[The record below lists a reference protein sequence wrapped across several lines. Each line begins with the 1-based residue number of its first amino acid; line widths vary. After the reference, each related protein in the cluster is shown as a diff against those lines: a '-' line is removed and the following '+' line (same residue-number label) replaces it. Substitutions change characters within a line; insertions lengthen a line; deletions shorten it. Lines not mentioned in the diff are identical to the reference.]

1 MSDFH
6 EKDLIAADIEGY
18 LEKYRGKELCR
29 FVAIGSVDDGKS
41 TLIGRLL
48 YDTGMV
54 FEDQLAA
61 LEKGKRLEDGS
72 IDLSL
77 LTDGLTAEREQGI
90 TIDVAYR
97 YFATEK
103 RKFIIAD
110 TPGHV
115 QYTRNMV
122 TGASTANVALILI
135 DARKGVLEQS
145 RRHAFV
151 ASLLGIPH
159 LCVCINKMDLVDF
172 SEEVFDQISADFQAY
187 AASMKLAFKTITCFP
202 VSAKNGDN
210 CVTKSPKTPWY
221 QGQSVLGHLETVPVA
236 QDRDLEHFRFPVQ
249 YVIRPNLDYR
259 GFAGEIA
266 SGVVK
271 KGDTLVSLPSGR
283 SSKVKAIDV
292 YEGELDEAF
301 TPQSVTIRLED
312 EIDVSRGDML
322 VHAHDLPQVR
332 RTFDAYVV
340 WMNETPLDREKS
352 YLIKHTTQ
360 YVRAEV
366 RDLHFKVDM
375 GSLENVPA
383 ETLGLNDIGKVTLAC
398 RRAVY
403 FDPYRQN
410 RATGAFIIVD
420 SLTNSTVGAGMI
432 AGERG
437 EASQGLDAALAE
449 LRAGSSMMPKT
460 QVSPRERVERLG
472 QKGATIW
479 LTGLPGSGRWT
490 LAYAIERHLFDLGR
504 AATVVDPTGESLET
518 MITACKACTDAGL
531 VTVCAFP
538 AYTPGDR
545 ERLRHHIGEDRVVQ
559 VFVDTDPELCK
570 QRRPEGDFEGF
581 TRPEHADVAV
591 GLDKM
596 RIDEAVKRVMDA
608 LEARGQFRAG

>member
-1 MSDFH
+1 MSEFN
-6 EKDLIAADIEGY
+6 ENELIAADIEAY
-18 LEKYRGKELCR
+18 LEKYRNKQLCR

-54 FEDQLAA
+54 FDDQLEA
-61 LEKGKRLEDGS
+61 LEKGKRLDDGT

-97 YFATEK
+97 YFSTEK

-159 LCVCINKMDLVDF
+159 LAVCVNKMDLVDF
-172 SEEVFDQISADFQAY
+172 SQDVFEKISADFRAY
-187 AASMKLAFKTITCFP
+187 AESMNLSFKDIACFP
-202 VSAKNGDN
+202 VSAKMGDN
-210 CVTKSPKTPWY
+210 CVSKSEATPWY
-221 QGQSVLGHLETVPVA
+221 EGPSVLGYLEDVPVA
-236 QDRDLEHFRFPVQ
+236 QDRDMEHFRFPVQ
-249 YVIRPNLDYR
+249 FVIRPNLDYR

-271 KGDTLVSLPSGR
+271 KGDTLVALPSGK

-292 YEGELDEAF
+292 YEGELEEAF

-312 EIDVSRGDML
+312 EIDISRGDML
-322 VHAHDLPQVR
+322 VHADDLPHVR
-332 RTFDAYVV
+332 RSFDAHVV
-340 WMNETPLDREKS
+340 WMHETPLDREKS
-352 YLIKHTTQ
+352 YLIKHTSQ

-366 RDLHFKVDM
+366 RDVQFKVDM
-375 GSLENVPA
+375 GTLENTPA
-383 ETLGLNDIGKVTLAC
+383 ETLGLNDIGLVTLHC
-398 RRAVY
+398 HRAIY

-432 AGERG
+432 VGERG
-437 EASQGLDAALAE
+437 EASQSLDAAMDE

-472 QKGATIW
+472 QKGATVW

-490 LAYAIERHLFDLGR
+490 LAYALERKLFDMQR
-504 AATVVDPTGESLET
+504 AATVVDPTEESLQT

-531 VTVCAFP
+531 VTICAFP
-538 AYTPGDR
+538 AYTSGDR
-545 ERLRHHIGEDRVVQ
+545 DLLKQRIGAERVVQ
-559 VFVDTDPELCK
+559 VFVDTDEELCK
-570 QRRPEGDFEGF
+570 QRRPGASFDGF
-581 TRPEHADVAV
+581 SKPQEPDVSV

-596 RIDEAVKRVMDA
+596 RIDEAVKLVIEA
-608 LEARGQFRAG
+608 LKARGQFKPG

>member
-6 EKDLIAADIEGY
+6 EKDLIAADIEAY

-54 FEDQLAA
+54 FEDQLEA
-61 LEKGKRLEDGS
+61 LQKGKRLDDGS

-97 YFATEK
+97 YFSTEK

-159 LCVCINKMDLVDF
+159 LAVCINKMDLVDF
-172 SEEVFDQISADFQAY
+172 SEAVFEQISADFRAY
-187 AASMKLAFKTITCFP
+187 AESMKLSFKTITCFP
-202 VSAKNGDN
+202 VSAKLGDN
-210 CVTKSPKTPWY
+210 CVEKSQNTPWY
-221 QGQSVLGHLETVPVA
+221 KGESVLEHLENVPVA
-236 QDRDLEHFRFPVQ
+236 QDRDMEHFRFPVQ

-271 KGDTLVSLPSGR
+271 KGDTLVVLPSGK

-292 YEGELDEAF
+292 YEGELEEAF

-312 EIDVSRGDML
+312 EIDISRGDML
-322 VHAHDLPQVR
+322 VHADDLPHVK
-332 RTFDAYVV
+332 RTFDAHVV
-340 WMNETPLDREKS
+340 WMHETPLDRQKS

-360 YVRAEV
+360 HVRAEI
-366 RDLHFKVDM
+366 RDVQFKVDM
-375 GSLENVPA
+375 ASLENVPA
-383 ETLGLNDIGKVTLAC
+383 ETLGLNDIGRVTLAC

-432 AGERG
+432 VGERG
-437 EASQGLDAALAE
+437 EASQGLDAAMAE

-472 QKGATIW
+472 QKGATVW

-490 LAYAIERHLFDLGR
+490 LAYALERQLFDQGR
-504 AATVVDPTGESLET
+504 AATVVDPTGASLDT
-518 MITACKACTDAGL
+518 MVTACKACTDAGL
-531 VTVCAFP
+531 VTICAFP
-538 AYTPGDR
+538 AYSAGDR
-545 ERLRHHIGEDRVVQ
+545 DMLRERIGGDRVVQ

-570 QRRPEGDFEGF
+570 QRRPSANFDGF
-581 TRPEHADVAV
+581 TAPENADVSV

-596 RIDEAVKRVMDA
+596 RIDEAVKLIVNA
-608 LEARGQFRAG
+608 LAARGQF

>member
-54 FEDQLAA
+54 FEDQLEA
-61 LEKGKRLEDGS
+61 LEKGKRLDDGT

-159 LCVCINKMDLVDF
+159 LAVCVNKMDLVDF
-172 SEEVFDQISADFQAY
+172 SEETFEQISADFHAY
-187 AASMKLAFKTITCFP
+187 AKSMGLSFKTITCFP
-202 VSAKNGDN
+202 VSAKLGDN
-210 CVTKSPKTPWY
+210 CVEESANTPWY
-221 QGQSVLGHLETVPVA
+221 KGESVLEHLENVPVA
-236 QDRDLEHFRFPVQ
+236 QDRDMEHFRFPVQ

-259 GFAGEIA
+259 GFAGEIS

-271 KGDTLVSLPSGR
+271 KGDTVVVLPSGK

-322 VHAHDLPQVR
+322 VHADDLPHVK
-332 RTFDAYVV
+332 RTFDADIV
-340 WMNETPLDREKS
+340 WMHETPLDRQKS

-360 YVRAEV
+360 HVRAEI
-366 RDLHFKVDM
+366 RDVQFKVDM

-383 ETLGLNDIGKVTLAC
+383 ETLGLNDIGRVTLAC

-432 AGERG
+432 TGERG
-437 EASQGLDAALAE
+437 EASQGLDAAMAE

-472 QKGATIW
+472 QKGATVW

-490 LAYAIERHLFDLGR
+490 LAYALERHLFDLGR
-504 AATVVDPTGESLET
+504 AATVVDPTDASLST
-518 MITACKACTDAGL
+518 MVTACKACTDAGL
-531 VTVCAFP
+531 VTICAYP
-538 AYTPGDR
+538 AYSAGDR
-545 ERLRHHIGEDRVVQ
+545 DTLRDRIGGDRVVQ
-559 VFVDTDPELCK
+559 VFVDTDLELCK
-570 QRRPEGDFEGF
+570 QRRPGANFDGF
-581 TRPEHADVAV
+581 TAPQNADVSV

-596 RIDEAVKRVMDA
+596 RIDEAVKLVMAA
-608 LEARGQFRAG
+608 LSARGQFPAG

>member
-6 EKDLIAADIEGY
+6 EKDLIAADIEAY

-54 FEDQLAA
+54 FEDQLEA
-61 LEKGKRLEDGS
+61 LQKGKRLDDGS

-97 YFATEK
+97 YFSTEK

-159 LCVCINKMDLVDF
+159 LAVCINKMDLVDF
-172 SEEVFDQISADFQAY
+172 SEAVFEQISADFRAY
-187 AASMKLAFKTITCFP
+187 AESMKLSFKTITCFP
-202 VSAKNGDN
+202 VSAKLGDN
-210 CVTKSPKTPWY
+210 CVEKSQNTPWY
-221 QGQSVLGHLETVPVA
+221 KGESVLEHLENVPVA
-236 QDRDLEHFRFPVQ
+236 QDRDMEHFRFPVQ

-271 KGDTLVSLPSGR
+271 KGDTLVVLPSGK

-292 YEGELDEAF
+292 YEGELEEAF

-312 EIDVSRGDML
+312 EIDISRGDML
-322 VHAHDLPQVR
+322 VHADDLPHVK
-332 RTFDAYVV
+332 RTFDAHVV
-340 WMNETPLDREKS
+340 WMHETPLDRQKS

-360 YVRAEV
+360 HVRAEI
-366 RDLHFKVDM
+366 RDVQFKVDM
-375 GSLENVPA
+375 ASLENVPA
-383 ETLGLNDIGKVTLAC
+383 ETLGLNDIGRVTLAC

-432 AGERG
+432 VGERG
-437 EASQGLDAALAE
+437 EASQGLDAAMAE

-472 QKGATIW
+472 QKGATVW

-490 LAYAIERHLFDLGR
+490 LAYALERQLFDQGR
-504 AATVVDPTGESLET
+504 AATVVDPTDASLDT
-518 MITACKACTDAGL
+518 MVTACKACTDAGL
-531 VTVCAFP
+531 VTICAFP
-538 AYTPGDR
+538 AYSAGDR
-545 ERLRHHIGEDRVVQ
+545 DMLRERIGGDRVVQ

-570 QRRPEGDFEGF
+570 QRRPSANFDGF
-581 TRPEHADVAV
+581 TAPENADVSV

-596 RIDEAVKRVMDA
+596 RIDEAVKLIVNA
-608 LEARGQFRAG
+608 LAARGQF

>member
-1 MSDFH
+1 
-6 EKDLIAADIEGY
+6 
-18 LEKYRGKELCR
+18 
-29 FVAIGSVDDGKS
+29 
-41 TLIGRLL
+41 
-48 YDTGMV
+48 
-54 FEDQLAA
+54 
-61 LEKGKRLEDGS
+61 
-72 IDLSL
+72 
-77 LTDGLTAEREQGI
+77 
-90 TIDVAYR
+90 
-97 YFATEK
+97 
-103 RKFIIAD
+103 IAD

-159 LCVCINKMDLVDF
+159 LAVCINKMDLVDF
-172 SEEVFDQISADFQAY
+172 SEAVFEQISADFRAY
-187 AASMKLAFKTITCFP
+187 AESMKLSFKTITCFP
-202 VSAKNGDN
+202 VSAKLGDN
-210 CVTKSPKTPWY
+210 CVEKSQNTPWY
-221 QGQSVLGHLETVPVA
+221 KGESVLEHLENVPVA
-236 QDRDLEHFRFPVQ
+236 QDRDMEHFRFPVQ

-271 KGDTLVSLPSGR
+271 KGDTLVVLPSGK

-292 YEGELDEAF
+292 YEGELEEAF

-312 EIDVSRGDML
+312 EIDISRGDML
-322 VHAHDLPQVR
+322 VHADDLPHVK
-332 RTFDAYVV
+332 RTFDAHVV
-340 WMNETPLDREKS
+340 WMHETPLDRQKS

-360 YVRAEV
+360 HVRAEI
-366 RDLHFKVDM
+366 RDVQFKVDM
-375 GSLENVPA
+375 ASLENVPA
-383 ETLGLNDIGKVTLAC
+383 ETLGLNDIGRVTLAC

-432 AGERG
+432 VGERG
-437 EASQGLDAALAE
+437 EASQGLDAAMAE

-472 QKGATIW
+472 QKGATVW

-490 LAYAIERHLFDLGR
+490 LAYALERQLFDQGR
-504 AATVVDPTGESLET
+504 AATVVDPTDASLDT
-518 MITACKACTDAGL
+518 MVTACKACTDAGL
-531 VTVCAFP
+531 VTICAFP
-538 AYTPGDR
+538 AYSAGDR
-545 ERLRHHIGEDRVVQ
+545 DMLRERIGGDRVVQ

-570 QRRPEGDFEGF
+570 QRRPSANFDGF
-581 TRPEHADVAV
+581 TAPENADVSV

-596 RIDEAVKRVMDA
+596 RIDEAVKLIVNA
-608 LEARGQFRAG
+608 LAARGQF

>member
-6 EKDLIAADIEGY
+6 EKDLIAADIEAY

-54 FEDQLAA
+54 FEDQLEA
-61 LEKGKRLEDGS
+61 LQKGKRLDDGS

-97 YFATEK
+97 YFSTEK

-159 LCVCINKMDLVDF
+159 LAVCINKMDLVDF
-172 SEEVFDQISADFQAY
+172 SEAVFEQISADFRAY
-187 AASMKLAFKTITCFP
+187 AESMKLSFKTITCFP
-202 VSAKNGDN
+202 VSAKLGDN
-210 CVTKSPKTPWY
+210 CVEKSQNTPWY
-221 QGQSVLGHLETVPVA
+221 KGESVLEHLENVPVA
-236 QDRDLEHFRFPVQ
+236 QDRDMEHFRFPVQ

-271 KGDTLVSLPSGR
+271 KGDTLVVLPSGK

-292 YEGELDEAF
+292 YEGELEEAF

-312 EIDVSRGDML
+312 EIDISRGDML
-322 VHAHDLPQVR
+322 VHADDLPHVK
-332 RTFDAYVV
+332 RTFDAHVV
-340 WMNETPLDREKS
+340 WMHETPLDRQKS

-360 YVRAEV
+360 HVRAEI
-366 RDLHFKVDM
+366 RDVQFKVDM
-375 GSLENVPA
+375 ASLENVPA
-383 ETLGLNDIGKVTLAC
+383 ETLGLNDIGRVTLAC

-432 AGERG
+432 VGERG

-472 QKGATIW
+472 QKGATVW

-490 LAYAIERHLFDLGR
+490 LAYALERQLFDQGR
-504 AATVVDPTGESLET
+504 AATVVDPTDASLET

-531 VTVCAFP
+531 VTICAYP
-538 AYTPGDR
+538 AYSSGDR
-545 ERLRHHIGEDRVVQ
+545 DTLRDRIGADRVVQ
-559 VFVDTDPELCK
+559 VFVDTDLELCK
-570 QRRPEGDFEGF
+570 QRRPGANFEGF
-581 TRPEHADVAV
+581 TAPQQPDVTV
-591 GLDKM
+591 GLDKV
-596 RIDEAVKRVMDA
+596 RIDEAVKLILAA
-608 LEARGQFRAG
+608 LAARGQFPT

>member
-1 MSDFH
+1 
-6 EKDLIAADIEGY
+6 
-18 LEKYRGKELCR
+18 
-29 FVAIGSVDDGKS
+29 V
-41 TLIGRLL
+41 
-48 YDTGMV
+48 
-54 FEDQLAA
+54 LA
-61 LEKGKRLEDGS
+61 
-72 IDLSL
+72 
-77 LTDGLTAEREQGI
+77 
-90 TIDVAYR
+90 
-97 YFATEK
+97 
-103 RKFIIAD
+103 
-110 TPGHV
+110 
-115 QYTRNMV
+115 
-122 TGASTANVALILI
+122 
-135 DARKGVLEQS
+135 
-145 RRHAFV
+145 
-151 ASLLGIPH
+151 
-159 LCVCINKMDLVDF
+159 
-172 SEEVFDQISADFQAY
+172 
-187 AASMKLAFKTITCFP
+187 
-202 VSAKNGDN
+202 
-210 CVTKSPKTPWY
+210 
-221 QGQSVLGHLETVPVA
+221 HLETVPVA

-292 YEGELDEAF
+292 YEGELEEAF

-322 VHAHDLPQVR
+322 VHAHDLPHVR

-460 QVSPRERVERLG
+460 QVSPRERLERLG
-472 QKGATIW
+472 QKGATVW
-479 LTGLPGSGRWT
+479 LTGLAG
-490 LAYAIERHLFDLGR
+490 LG
-504 AATVVDPTGESLET
+504 PL
-518 MITACKACTDAGL
+518 DAGL
-531 VTVCAFP
+531 RHRACALRSGP
-538 AYTPGDR
+538 RRHRGGSHRRVARDHDHGVQGLHGRGPGH
-545 ERLRHHIGEDRVVQ
+545 RLRLPGVHAGRPRALASPHR
-559 VFVDTDPELCK
+559 
-570 QRRPEGDFEGF
+570 RRPRGAGVRGHRPRALQAAPPRGGLRGLHAARRTPTWPWASTRCAS
-581 TRPEHADVAV
+581 TRPSSW
-591 GLDKM
+591 
-596 RIDEAVKRVMDA
+596 
-608 LEARGQFRAG
+608 